1 MPVAVFKPERF
12 ILVSIEPTHGRSDAT
27 GQSYCD

>member
-27 GQSYCD
+27 G